1 MMFRLPFALLL
12 ILIAPDIV
20 QAQEPRG
27 LPPAPGPVR
36 IPGQD
41 NTQPQTLRVDR
52 VNGPLKSIDFAAMR
66 AASGDTIVIANG
78 EYRECAVIR
87 ASNITIRAE
96 TPGKV
101 VIRDQSCAGKG
112 IFVITGNNVTV
123 EGLTLRGAKV
133 PDGNGAGIRFE
144 GSGLTIRN
152 VTFINNQNGILSN
165 SAPASRISIDNSL
178 FDGNG
183 TCENAA
189 GCAHGIYINMAAE
202 LKVINSRFL
211 NTRNGHHIKSRALKT
226 IVQNTIIDDG
236 ATGTASYAIQL
247 AQGGDGL
254 LTGNTITKGPMAE
267 NKATAIFIGGE
278 GNNDFT
284 TPILISGNRFIN
296 RTGTKPYFVYNKSA
310 NAVRLLNNI
319 ITGPATPVSGKS
331 LRK

>member
-12 ILIAPDIV
+12 SLIAPDLA
-20 QAQEPRG
+20 QAQEPRS

-41 NTQPQTLRVDR
+41 KIQPQILRVDP
-52 VNGPLKSIDFAAMR
+52 VNGPLKSIDFASMR

-78 EYRECAVIR
+78 EYRECAIFR

-112 IFVITGNNVTV
+112 IFVITGNDVTV
-123 EGLTLRGAKV
+123 DGLTLRGAKV

-144 GSGLTIRN
+144 GNGLVVRN

-165 SAPASRISIDNSL
+165 SNAASRIMIDNSL

-202 LKVINSRFL
+202 LKVTNSRFF

-226 IVQNTIIDDG
+226 VIQNTVIDDG
-236 ATGTASYAIQL
+236 INGTASYAIQL

-254 LTGNTITKGPMAE
+254 ITGNTITKGPMAE
-267 NKATAIFIGGE
+267 NKSTAIFIGGE
-278 GNNDFT
+278 GNNEFT
-284 TPILISGNRFIN
+284 APILVTGNRFIN
-296 RTGTKPYFVYNKSA
+296 RTGTKPYFVFNTSA
-310 NAVRLLNNI
+310 NAVRLTNNI
-319 ITGPATPVSGKS
+319 ITGPAVPVSGKA